1 MATHDI
7 SGRLENRLP
16 NSQEG
21 HADAGVGA
29 RDDRWTRDTGIP
41 AVTDAT
47 GNFVAFARQC
57 GDDAFPP
64 RARAMVVD
72 AITDCLGC
80 MIAGAYEPVS
90 QKLGRV
96 VGHMPDRGDRT
107 AIPLIGTGGFATPH
121 DSALYNGTLAHAI
134 DYDDVT
140 HPAYAH
146 PGASLVPAIL
156 AMTGRAEVSGA
167 AAITAYI
174 LGIEIISKMGRALNT
189 AHYRNGWHATA
200 TFGSLG
206 AAATASSL
214 LSLEAEPFAM
224 ALGMAASGAS
234 GLRANFG
241 TMTKP
246 LHAGYAARNGV
257 LAALM
262 AAEGITASVDVLEN
276 RFGFAEVFNHH
287 QSIAPEHFDA
297 WGDPLEILTEFG
309 LGLKPY
315 PACGAAHPPIEA
327 AVRLRDRIA
336 GGLEAVR
343 HVRVGVTDMHFE
355 PMVCERATTPLEGK
369 FCMGYC
375 IAAALL
381 DGDVT
386 LGTFTDAA
394 LARINAS
401 GLVEKVSM
409 ERDDR
414 VAGNTEFG
422 AVVTIETADG
432 QKLEELVP
440 LAMGKP
446 ERWFSKERLAAK
458 FMDCCDLTIERPL
471 AEEIFEL
478 AQGLGDA
485 PSLTPL
491 VDALG
496 RTRAQER

>member
-1 MATHDI
+1 MA
-7 SGRLENRLP
+7 
-16 NSQEG
+16 
-21 HADAGVGA
+21 
-29 RDDRWTRDTGIP
+29 GIL
-41 AVTDAT
+41 AMTDAT
-47 GNFVAFARQC
+47 HSFVVFAEQC
-57 GDDAFPP
+57 REKPFPP
-64 RARAMVVD
+64 RARAMAVD

-80 MIAGAYEPVS
+80 MIAGANEPVAR
-90 QKLGRV
+90 KLSRV
-96 VGHMPDRGDRT
+96 VGPMPDDAGGT
-107 AIPLIGTGGFATPH
+107 AIPLIGTGSFASPH
-121 DSALYNGTLAHAI
+121 DSALYHGTLAHAI

-156 AMTGRAEVSGA
+156 AMTGRAEISGG

-174 LGIEIISKMGRALNT
+174 LGIEMISKLGRALNT

-246 LHAGYAARNGV
+246 LHAGYASRNGV

-262 AAEGITASVDVLEN
+262 AREGITASVDILEH
-276 RFGFAEVFNHH
+276 RFGFSAVFNHH
-287 QSIAPEHFDA
+287 QDIATEHFTT

-327 AVRLRDRIA
+327 AVRLRDKIA
-336 GGLEAVR
+336 GGLEAIR
-343 HVRVGVTDMHFE
+343 RVRVGVTDMHFE
-355 PMVCERATTPLEGK
+355 PMVCDRATTPLEGK

-401 GLVEKVSM
+401 GLPEKVTM
-409 ERDDR
+409 ELDDR

-422 AVVTIETADG
+422 AVVTVETLDG
-432 QKLEELVP
+432 QRLEEFVP

-458 FMDCCDLTIERPL
+458 FRDCCDTVIERPL
-471 AEEIFEL
+471 AEEIFAL
-478 AQGLGDA
+478 AQALDEA
-485 PSLTPL
+485 RSLSPL
-491 VDALG
+491 IDALG
-496 RTRAQER
+496 RTRLETG